1 MYYQYLKL
9 FSCPCISGM
18 WLRMIIGSRMC
29 KECLCCLYYKT
40 IRNRMF
46 DRNSLKQEETAN
58 MSEVLFFFL
67 GTVSGTCF

>member
-1 MYYQYLKL
+1 
-9 FSCPCISGM
+9 
-18 WLRMIIGSRMC
+18 
-29 KECLCCLYYKT
+29 
-40 IRNRMF
+40 MF